1 MYKILSPKNIIKKTY
16 FITEYLKTYMGD
28 ISQAVKLS
36 IFLFVWILP
45 YFLSKDKIVCLEIL
59 LGLLEGIIL
68 VVQKQKITFAS
79 VSLPRDLFQGVFT
92 QKKPFLSIF
101 PSARSH
107 VKIFGDS
114 FCSIFL
120 YFLKATPYHLMKFL
134 HRCLLYYSYNKSA

>member
-1 MYKILSPKNIIKKTY
+1 MY

-79 VSLPRDLFQGVFT
+79 VSLPRDLF
-92 QKKPFLSIF
+92 
-101 PSARSH
+101 
-107 VKIFGDS
+107 
-114 FCSIFL
+114 
-120 YFLKATPYHLMKFL
+120 
-134 HRCLLYYSYNKSA
+134 